1 MVGAL
6 AGDVPDKDQHYTGLH
21 LWKRPRNPRRSRD
34 RRIDPAQLLW
44 CTGFLTTVEENARG
58 VGTRTQVDTYR
69 IAFWVILAVFV
80 IASAAHAIIG

>member
-1 MVGAL
+1 
-6 AGDVPDKDQHYTGLH
+6 
-21 LWKRPRNPRRSRD
+21 
-34 RRIDPAQLLW
+34 
-44 CTGFLTTVEENARG
+44 VEEKAPG